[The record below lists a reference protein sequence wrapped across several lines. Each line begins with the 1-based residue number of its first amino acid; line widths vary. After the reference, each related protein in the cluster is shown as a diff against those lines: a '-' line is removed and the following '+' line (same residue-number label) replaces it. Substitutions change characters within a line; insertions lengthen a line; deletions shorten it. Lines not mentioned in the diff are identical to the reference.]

1 MLIDLISGITYGFA
15 AAVSPGPLSMF
26 LMSHAIRKGWR
37 KTLPAAF
44 SPLIT
49 DGPAAVLILAILS
62 QVPPKLILY
71 LRILGGAL
79 ILYLAFE
86 AWKSWRDFHSEEAI
100 AVDNGTNS
108 FLKAALI
115 NWFNPNLYI
124 GWSVILGPMV
134 LSGWHKSPASGVAVV
149 AGFYTTI
156 VVVMIGMI
164 FLFAAA
170 KALGPQVRRSLIGL
184 SSIALAVLGFY
195 QLWLGISSLA
205 ARK

>member
-49 DGPAAVLILAILS
+49 DGPAAILIVTVLS
-62 QVPPKLILY
+62 QVPAKMILY

-79 ILYLAFE
+79 ILYLAYE
-86 AWKSWRDFHSEEAI
+86 AWKSWRDFHTEEAA
-100 AVDNGTNS
+100 AVDTGTNS
-108 FLKAALI
+108 FLKAAFI
-115 NWFNPNLYI
+115 NWLNPNLYI

-156 VVVMIGMI
+156 VVVMVGMI

-170 KALGPQVRRSLIGL
+170 KALGPKVRRTLIGL
-184 SSIALAVLGFY
+184 SSIALAGLGFY
-195 QLWLGISSLA
+195 QLWLGISTLA
-205 ARK
+205 AGK